1 MAVAWGELSSC
12 GLRGGAVGSLATEE
26 VAVPRR
32 RHGTHAGWKASVLG
46 SRVVCSGR
54 GTPAAHRGLWTLAH
68 TGLWALGQ
76 GCDLF
81 TGVVARPSTAPG
93 PWRP

>member
-32 RHGTHAGWKASVLG
+32 RHGTHAGWKASILG

-54 GTPAAHRGLWTLAH
+54 GAPAAH
-68 TGLWALGQ
+68 TGLWTLGQ
-76 GCDLF
+76 GHGLF
-81 TGVVARPSTAPG
+81 TGVAARPSTAPG
-93 PWRP
+93 PWRA